1 MTVLRRRAIFLSS
14 KDRRAGDKNKFSIAF
29 EPEMLR
35 AATEPGTYLR
45 VWVSQL
51 TARFDFSSVTEN
63 NNCLEKNGQLIKL
76 RRGNPNIYNVL
87 SDLGSYGIHAI
98 YDQPSNR
105 LTFTGLSSYTLNF
118 DVPNSAADLLG
129 FNRDAYSISLGSRSP
144 ELVKLGVFD
153 IIYLTS
159 SLYTDNLELDEEQ
172 QTVISNKMC
181 PIPVISKPYSNIV
194 YNDETGA
201 YALHLRHIRNLE
213 VLELAL
219 TDASGVPL
227 AINKDW
233 YLTLLVEVCR
243 DDAAA
248 TQQTLAALHSTG
260 LEQVD
265 LAKLA
270 LIGTA
275 R

>member
-1 MTVLRRRAIFLSS
+1 MSVLRRRAIFLSS
-14 KDRRAGDKNKFSIAF
+14 KDRKAGDKNRFSIGF
-29 EPEMLR
+29 EPEMLK
-35 AATEPGTYLR
+35 AASEPGTFLR

-51 TARFDFSSVTEN
+51 TVRFDFSSLTEN
-63 NNCLEKNGQLIKL
+63 NNCFERNGQLIKL

-87 SDLGSYGIHAI
+87 SDLASHGVFAY

-105 LTFTGLSSYTLNF
+105 LTFTGSYAYTLNF
-118 DVPNSAADLLG
+118 DVPNSCADLLG
-129 FNRDAYSISLGSRSP
+129 FNKDTYSITQGFRSP

-153 IIYLTS
+153 IIYLAS
-159 SLYTDNLELDEEQ
+159 SLYTDNLELDEDQ
-172 QTVISNKMC
+172 NTIISNKMC

-194 YNDETGA
+194 YSDETGA

-213 VLELAL
+213 TLELAL

-243 DDAAA
+243 DDAAL
-248 TQQTLAALHSTG
+248 TQHTLAALQSTG
-260 LEQVD
+260 QEQVD
-265 LAKLA
+265 LAKLS
-270 LIGTA
+270 LIGAA